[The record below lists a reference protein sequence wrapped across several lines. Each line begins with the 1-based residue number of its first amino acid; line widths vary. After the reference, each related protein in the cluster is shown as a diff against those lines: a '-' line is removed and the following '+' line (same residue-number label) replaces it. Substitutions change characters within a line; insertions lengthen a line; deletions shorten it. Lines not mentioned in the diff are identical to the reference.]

1 MPENPVNPVLG
12 KHREMDQEFK
22 TNQDAGQVW
31 GQARIHETFR
41 VRKKKDMNF
50 INFKVKINYV
60 ACLSSRF
67 S

>member
-31 GQARIHETFR
+31 GQARIHETFS
-41 VRKKKDMNF
+41 VRKKKRYEF
-50 INFKVKINYV
+50 H
-60 ACLSSRF
+60 
-67 S
+67 